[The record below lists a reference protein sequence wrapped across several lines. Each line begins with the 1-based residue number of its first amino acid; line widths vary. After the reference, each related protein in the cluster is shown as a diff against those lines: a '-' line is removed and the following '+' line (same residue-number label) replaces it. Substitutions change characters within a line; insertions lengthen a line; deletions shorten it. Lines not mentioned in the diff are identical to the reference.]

1 MKSFF
6 KLFLAPI
13 LILGFLSFAFVNKN
27 LNSNKN
33 NINYQNEEIENY
45 SEYSENSISS
55 QQFIDELESVPD
67 DGTYELQH
75 NVDFSDAENDT
86 VTGIDLDHITIEGNG
101 YTLYNR
107 DVIEIF
113 KTNTFEVNEEHNG
126 LGYYSFFKEFFD
138 VQIFNLNFDN
148 FMFPFGEIND
158 SFLINVNFYNLNYE
172 NLIFNVESAN
182 IADDYSYQLEDI
194 NVNVATIGLIFQTV
208 FRSTITNCC
217 FKNINFSNNQIIL
230 FDESISTVIAPI
242 GNVKVESESSYFKNI
257 YINNITFSNNQYIS
271 GINNDL
277 FIESSSQQEKYF
289 SIFYSPFIG
298 STTNNFEIDIKN
310 ESIMELDEI
319 IFNNINVSGNNNNF
333 ANYTFYS
340 LLPPISTGVTFYG
353 ENIYGF
359 NLNLDIQSQ
368 LNNNEN
374 IGVGNLTSEVYYS
387 SENFYYT
394 GIYQTDWIDDVYY
407 QNIALDYTSFLDDES
422 MVEQI
427 HYNTLN
433 LDNSSYFWYY
443 DKLDVDQDYSF
454 ALIDKPMIVYEGNHF
469 YDQNNETMSLS
480 FKLLDGR
487 YNKPSDS
494 NQNVYYSN
502 YTINLINRENN
513 ETIWSGYVK
522 YVSERENKFEIS
534 IDSELLFENNLYFEI
549 SNDYHTWEQDVDFRK
564 YLPEVYNVSNIIDN
578 NNLIVSYDFIDP
590 YNLINSINISLYDNL
605 NNQIENKTIDY
616 NNSEIEDHLNSEQ
629 IIFNTKIDDPN
640 NYYLIFDVNC
650 NIHQFGNQ
658 NIVIKTL
665 DDNLIQY
672 NENND
677 IQFRE
682 ESIIPPDNNESISWW
697 IIFLIVIFALILISI
712 FIFAFYYIQR
722 KNNKKIK

>member
-394 GIYQTDWIDDVYY
+394 GIYQTD
-407 QNIALDYTSFLDDES
+407 
-422 MVEQI
+422 
-427 HYNTLN
+427 
-433 LDNSSYFWYY
+433 
-443 DKLDVDQDYSF
+443 
-454 ALIDKPMIVYEGNHF
+454 
-469 YDQNNETMSLS
+469 
-480 FKLLDGR
+480 
-487 YNKPSDS
+487 
-494 NQNVYYSN
+494 
-502 YTINLINRENN
+502 
-513 ETIWSGYVK
+513 
-522 YVSERENKFEIS
+522 
-534 IDSELLFENNLYFEI
+534 
-549 SNDYHTWEQDVDFRK
+549 
-564 YLPEVYNVSNIIDN
+564 
-578 NNLIVSYDFIDP
+578 
-590 YNLINSINISLYDNL
+590 
-605 NNQIENKTIDY
+605 
-616 NNSEIEDHLNSEQ
+616 
-629 IIFNTKIDDPN
+629 
-640 NYYLIFDVNC
+640 
-650 NIHQFGNQ
+650 
-658 NIVIKTL
+658 
-665 DDNLIQY
+665 
-672 NENND
+672 
-677 IQFRE
+677 
-682 ESIIPPDNNESISWW
+682 
-697 IIFLIVIFALILISI
+697 
-712 FIFAFYYIQR
+712 
-722 KNNKKIK
+722 